1 MRAKNEEYLSDKQ
14 YFCDNTTLIYTQ
26 QNPPPLG
33 TNKEI

>member
-14 YFCDNTTLIYTQ
+14 YFCDNTPNLHP